1 MTFMTREA
9 RWACHLCK
17 CIGTGGYQ
25 AYRRHY
31 VANHYDLEGER

>member
-1 MTFMTREA
+1 MTFMTRES

-17 CIGTGGYQ
+17 CTGTGGYQ

-31 VANHYDLEGER
+31 VANHYDLEDER

>member
-1 MTFMTREA
+1 MTFMTRET

-17 CIGTGGYQ
+17 CAGTGGYQ

-31 VANHYDLEGER
+31 VANHYDLEDER